1 MLPETTVCV
10 AVLDRPVHW
19 VHNPVQVVFLVS
31 ISTHE
36 GKDLHRFYGTL
47 SKFLMS
53 QRHVADLIARRDF
66 DELMDVLSE
75 IETNLEVHG

>member
-1 MLPETTVCV
+1 
-10 AVLDRPVHW
+10 
-19 VHNPVQVVFLVS
+19 
-31 ISTHE
+31 
-36 GKDLHRFYGTL
+36 
-47 SKFLMS
+47 MS